1 MQLKSTIGWQL
12 PTDCEVKF
20 LLLCCKM
27 KKKEHLTRE
36 QRYQISALLQAGHK
50 QKEIAEI
57 VGKDKSVI
65 SRELKRNRGKHGY
78 HPALAHQMAEERK
91 ERFGRPR
98 KFTDTVRQRIIKDL
112 SNEQYSPEQIAG
124 LARREGRPMV
134 SHTRIYQFIRED
146 KANGGKLYTHLRHRL
161 KHRKRP
167 VGGFSPIKD
176 KVSIE
181 KRPPVVDERSRIGDW
196 EIDTI
201 IGKDGKGAIVTL
213 TERKTGFL
221 LMEKLTEGKNAVG
234 LAKTVIRMLLPYK
247 KWVHTITADNG
258 TEFAEHKLIAKKL
271 EAGFFFCHPYSSWE
285 RGLNEY
291 TNGLIRQYIR
301 KGTSLDE
308 YDECYIKEVQHKIN
322 KRPREKLD
330 FDCPKR
336 LFFASLQ

>member
-1 MQLKSTIGWQL
+1 MQLRSTFGWQL
-12 PTDCEVKF
+12 PTECQVKF

-57 VGKDKSVI
+57 IGKDKSVVC
-65 SRELKRNRGKHGY
+65 RELQRNRGKHGY

-91 ERFGRPR
+91 ERFNRPR
-98 KFTDTVRQRIIKDL
+98 KFTDAVRKRIVADL

-124 LARREGRPMV
+124 LAKREGRPMV

-146 KANGGKLYTHLRHRL
+146 KMNGGKLYTHLRHRL

-167 VGGFSPIKD
+167 VGGASIIKD

-181 KRPPVVDERSRIGDW
+181 KRPPVVDERSRVGDW

-221 LMEKLTEGKNAVG
+221 LMEKLPEGK
-234 LAKTVIRMLLPYK
+234 
-247 KWVHTITADNG
+247 
-258 TEFAEHKLIAKKL
+258 KKL
-271 EAGFFFCHPYSSWE
+271 QADFFFCHPYSSWE

-291 TNGLIRQYIR
+291 TNGLIRQYIP
-301 KGTSLDE
+301 KGESFDN
-308 YDECYIKEVQHKIN
+308 YDELYIKNVQHKIN
-322 KRPREKLD
+322 RRPREKLG

>member
-1 MQLKSTIGWQL
+1 
-12 PTDCEVKF
+12 
-20 LLLCCKM
+20 M

-57 VGKDKSVI
+57 IGKDKSVVC
-65 SRELKRNRGKHGY
+65 RELQRNRGKHGY

-91 ERFGRPR
+91 ERFNRPR
-98 KFTDTVRQRIIKDL
+98 KFTDAVRKRIVADL
-112 SNEQYSPEQIAG
+112 SNEQYSPEQIVG
-124 LARREGRPMV
+124 LAKREGRPMV

-146 KANGGKLYTHLRHRL
+146 KMNGGKLYTHLRHRL

-167 VGGFSPIKD
+167 VGGASIIRD

-181 KRPPVVDERSRIGDW
+181 KRPPVVDERSRVGDW

-221 LMEKLTEGKNAVG
+221 LMEKLPEGKNATG
-234 LAKTVIRMLLPYK
+234 LAKAVIRMLLPYK

-258 TEFAEHKLIAKKL
+258 TEFAEHKTIARKL
-271 EAGFFFCHPYSSWE
+271 QADFFFCHPYSSWE

-291 TNGLIRQYIR
+291 TNGLIRQYIP
-301 KGTSLDE
+301 KGESFDD
-308 YDECYIKEVQHKIN
+308 YDELYIRNVQHKIN
-322 KRPREKLD
+322 RRPLH
-330 FDCPKR
+330 FLC
-336 LFFASLQ
+336 LILGFSLYFLYFCRRT